1 MNEARTGET
10 EENTLLFLCVILQAL
25 RPHPVRYTAKSG
37 LPSGLRLLR
46 TLVSCSCGLFAVCV
60 CAIADQSTRENILT
74 LKCPRCGAAFVD
86 FEGCM
91 ALNCAVCG
99 VGFCGWCLADCGRDA
114 HEHVAR
120 YLDLLSPI

>member
-1 MNEARTGET
+1 MGVE
-10 EENTLLFLCVILQAL
+10 LFKHCDHI
-25 RPHPVRYTAKSG
+25 
-37 LPSGLRLLR
+37 
-46 TLVSCSCGLFAVCV
+46 
-60 CAIADQSTRENILT
+60 RENILT

-91 ALNCAVCG
+91 ALNCAICG

-120 YLDLLSPI
+120 CTAKPHSADRYYATEAEYEAAWRGRRQTLFDRYLHA